1 MFIDLY
7 GTFVSVLI
15 LLVLWLFYRLNRLER
30 FVLDLNEQFKVHE
43 SKDSRQEM
51 DVADIIEKNVEEHA

>member
-1 MFIDLY
+1 MFIDFY

-30 FVLDLNEQFKVHE
+30 FFLDLNEQFKVHE

>member
-1 MFIDLY
+1 MFIDFY

-30 FVLDLNEQFKVHE
+30 FVLDLSEQFKLQKRDTE
-43 SKDSRQEM
+43 
-51 DVADIIEKNVEEHA
+51 DVIERNVEE

>member
-1 MFIDLY
+1 MFIDFY
-7 GTFVSVLI
+7 GTFVSVFI

-43 SKDSRQEM
+43 SKAKRQEM
-51 DVADIIEKNVEEHA
+51 DAADDIEKNVEEHA

>member
-1 MFIDLY
+1 MFIDFY

-30 FVLDLNEQFKVHE
+30 FVLDLSAQFKMHE
-43 SKDSRQEM
+43 SKDNLQKRDTE
-51 DVADIIEKNVEEHA
+51 DVIERNVEE

>member
-1 MFIDLY
+1 MFIDFY

-43 SKDSRQEM
+43 SKAKRQEM
-51 DVADIIEKNVEEHA
+51 DAADDIEKNVEEHA